1 MSNPKDTKMTPIS
14 ALIEVFPLCQ
24 KVILNTVDFKDHGF
38 TKTQLCI
45 LLSLT
50 AKSPLTMSELAAYIA
65 SSNEQA
71 TRAVAPLVKAGYLER
86 IQDEKNRKLV
96 LVQLTLYGKEMMQ
109 IEEVKLKET
118 MAAKTNNLSPEE
130 REAFAQAVNTTV
142 QILKKLQ

>member
-50 AKSPLTMSELAAYIA
+50 AKSPLTMSELAAYIP
-65 SSNEQA
+65 SCCSPGESRLPGTNS
-71 TRAVAPLVKAGYLER
+71 G
-86 IQDEKNRKLV
+86 RK
-96 LVQLTLYGKEMMQ
+96 K
-109 IEEVKLKET
+109 
-118 MAAKTNNLSPEE
+118 P
-130 REAFAQAVNTTV
+130 
-142 QILKKLQ
+142 

>member
-50 AKSPLTMSELAAYIA
+50 AKSPLTMSELATYLA
-65 SSNEQA
+65 SSKEQA
-71 TRAVAPLVKAGYLER
+71 TRAVAPLVKTGYLER
-86 IQDEKNRKLV
+86 IQDETNRKLDFGTAD
-96 LVQLTLYGKEMMQ
+96 TLRKRDDANRRGEIKR
-109 IEEVKLKET
+109 
-118 MAAKTNNLSPEE
+118 SDDG
-130 REAFAQAVNTTV
+130 
-142 QILKKLQ
+142 

>member
-1 MSNPKDTKMTPIS
+1 
-14 ALIEVFPLCQ
+14 
-24 KVILNTVDFKDHGF
+24 
-38 TKTQLCI
+38 
-45 LLSLT
+45 
-50 AKSPLTMSELAAYIA
+50 MSELAAYIA
-65 SSNEQA
+65 SSKEQA

-118 MAAKTNNLSPEE
+118 MAAKINNLSPED

>member
-50 AKSPLTMSELAAYIA
+50 A
-65 SSNEQA
+65 NH
-71 TRAVAPLVKAGYLER
+71 R
-86 IQDEKNRKLV
+86 
-96 LVQLTLYGKEMMQ
+96 
-109 IEEVKLKET
+109 
-118 MAAKTNNLSPEE
+118 
-130 REAFAQAVNTTV
+130 
-142 QILKKLQ
+142 

>member
-38 TKTQLCI
+38 TKTQLCN
-45 LLSLT
+45 LLSVT
-50 AKSPLTMSELAAYIA
+50 AKSALTRSELAAYIA
-65 SSNEQA
+65 SSKEQA

-118 MAAKTNNLSPEE
+118 MAAKINNLSPED